1 MVKVKSGNPG
11 VTYIN
16 VGFVEEIWKEIVD
29 EKIIVGK
36 YEVSNKGRV
45 RVVKTGYII
54 PIQDNGFGYKKCA
67 FSSPGQTLQRYIHRL
82 VAKAFLENPENLP
95 QVGHKD
101 HDKENNLVE
110 NLYWTSQS
118 QNTRDGVRDGR
129 INAKPR
135 GIMNKFSTA
144 DIEFIA
150 FKVVEGVGVADIA
163 RLLDVPR
170 TSVSS
175 VINGR
180 SNWATYCAAKKRAEE
195 VELSTTSL
203 GE

>member
-1 MVKVKSGNPG
+1 M
-11 VTYIN
+11 
-16 VGFVEEIWKEIVD
+16 EEIWKDIVD
-29 EKIIVGK
+29 ERLEDGK
-36 YEVSNKGRV
+36 YEVNNFGVV
-45 RVVKTGYII
+45 RFKKSKVVKAT
-54 PIQDNGFGYKKCA
+54 QDNGFGYRKCA
-67 FSSPGQTLQRYIHRL
+67 FALPGHITVNRYIHRL

-101 HDKENNLVE
+101 HNKENNFVE

-118 QNTRDGVRDGR
+118 QNTRDGVKAGR
-129 INAKPR
+129 INAKKR
-135 GIMNKFSTA
+135 GKTNQFSPK

-163 RLLDVPR
+163 KLLDVPR

-180 SNWATYCAAKKRAEE
+180 SNWVLYCCAKQEAEE
-195 VELSTTSL
+195 ARSSVVSVENNHTA
-203 GE
+203 